1 MRRGGT
7 SFAGGISTTPGCL
20 IGILMIGVIYNG
32 MNLLG
37 VNSYW
42 QTILKGLLILLALLL
57 DKFMNKKH

>member
-1 MRRGGT
+1 M
-7 SFAGGISTTPGCL
+7 

-57 DKFMNKKH
+57 DRFMNRKH